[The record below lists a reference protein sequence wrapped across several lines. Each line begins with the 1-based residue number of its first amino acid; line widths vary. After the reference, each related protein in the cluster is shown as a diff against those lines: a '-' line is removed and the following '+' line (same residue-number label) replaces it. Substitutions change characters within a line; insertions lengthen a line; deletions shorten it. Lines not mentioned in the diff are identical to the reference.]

1 MDVYGLILAERRAAI
16 YYFMNRI
23 SRLYLTILLGLFLL
37 VMAATAQNPLKFA
50 VVDTQTVIESYKKAQ
65 DANEVLKT
73 AEKNLRGDLEKR
85 AESIIELEDK
95 LAKQKLFLEETAV
108 TALEQDILQRKQD
121 YQRELQE
128 GGKAITDK
136 QKELLEPIIAEIEEL
151 IAEIGKN
158 ESYSLILDKRLVTLY
173 VDEKYDLT
181 QRIIDILNA
190 RVEQSEPKPDEAKE
204 KSDEAKQKS
213 TEPKNTETPE

>member
-1 MDVYGLILAERRAAI
+1 
-16 YYFMNRI
+16 
-23 SRLYLTILLGLFLL
+23 
-37 VMAATAQNPLKFA
+37 MAATAQNPFKFA

>member
-37 VMAATAQNPLKFA
+37 VMAATAQNPFKFA